1 MAGTAGVI
9 GHADGTGSAAT
20 FNMPYNI
27 TTDGTNLYIAD
38 SINSTIRKMVIS
50 SGVVTTLA
58 GTALSTGYVDATGT
72 TARLNYPDGL
82 ATDGTN
88 LYVGECGNHTVRKV
102 VLATGVVT
110 TLAGSSVTSGH
121 ADGVGTAATFNNPCG
136 ITSDGTNLYVTD
148 TDNFTIRKIQ

>member
-1 MAGTAGVI
+1 MRVW

-20 FNMPYNI
+20 FNFPYNI

-38 SINSTIRKMVIS
+38 SINSTIRKLVIS

-58 GTALSTGYVDATGT
+58 GTALSSGYVDATGAA
-72 TARLNYPDGL
+72 ARFNYPDGL

-88 LYVGECGNHTVRKV
+88 LYVGECVNHTVRKV
-102 VLATGVVT
+102 ALATGAVT